1 MRKKRGMK
9 MVKGLLFFVAFG
21 LGIASK
27 FVIKPSWAKKY
38 DVKWSEKIGIRKLD
52 LSYGEKKANKFD
64 LYLPKDDTRKNYGLV
79 VYLHA
84 GGFTSG
90 DKKDDEKTLAWPTSK
105 GYVAA
110 GINYTLRTETN
121 DASVLSQSYEIKKA
135 IPEVV
140 EQAKKAGYN
149 INKMAVAGGS
159 AGHTLAMIYAYRD
172 GKDADVPVVMTYGD
186 GGPSSFH
193 VEDWSKF
200 GISRN
205 TDESRK
211 VGAALFTVMSGQM
224 ITLEEIQNQSYLQKV
239 KAIAAE
245 WVKNNP
251 IPTVVAY
258 GAHDRIQ
265 PFAAS
270 KRLEKA

>member
-1 MRKKRGMK
+1 M
-9 MVKGLLFFVAFG
+9 
-21 LGIASK
+21 
-27 FVIKPSWAKKY
+27 
-38 DVKWSEKIGIRKLD
+38 
-52 LSYGEKKANKFD
+52 
-64 LYLPKDDTRKNYGLV
+64 
-79 VYLHA
+79 
-84 GGFTSG
+84 
-90 DKKDDEKTLAWPTSK
+90 
-105 GYVAA
+105 AA

-149 INKMAVAGGS
+149 INKMAVAGS
-159 AGHTLAMIYAYRD
+159 I
-172 GKDADVPVVMTYGD
+172 
-186 GGPSSFH
+186 
-193 VEDWSKF
+193 F
-200 GISRN
+200 GIGRN

-211 VGAALFTVMSGQM
+211 ADAALFTVMSGQM
-224 ITLEEIQNQSYLQKV
+224 ITPEEIQNQSYLQKV

-245 WVKNNP
+245 WIKNNP

-258 GAHDRIQ
+258 GAHDRVQ

>member
-1 MRKKRGMK
+1 MWQQVLIIHCALKQMMQVFSRNHMK
-9 MVKGLLFFVAFG
+9 SRRLFLKLLN
-21 LGIASK
+21 
-27 FVIKPSWAKKY
+27 
-38 DVKWSEKIGIRKLD
+38 R
-52 LSYGEKKANKFD
+52 
-64 LYLPKDDTRKNYGLV
+64 
-79 VYLHA
+79 
-84 GGFTSG
+84 
-90 DKKDDEKTLAWPTSK
+90 
-105 GYVAA
+105 
-110 GINYTLRTETN
+110 
-121 DASVLSQSYEIKKA
+121 Q
-135 IPEVV
+135 
-140 EQAKKAGYN
+140 KKAGYN

-172 GKDADVPVVMTYGD
+172 GKDADVPVIMIYGD

-193 VEDWSKF
+193 VEDWSIF
-200 GISRN
+200 GIGRN

-211 VGAALFTVMSGQM
+211 AGAALFTVMSGQM
-224 ITLEEIQNQSYLQKV
+224 ITPEEIQNQSYLQKV

-258 GAHDRIQ
+258 GAHDRVQ

>member
-1 MRKKRGMK
+1 M
-9 MVKGLLFFVAFG
+9 
-21 LGIASK
+21 
-27 FVIKPSWAKKY
+27 
-38 DVKWSEKIGIRKLD
+38 
-52 LSYGEKKANKFD
+52 
-64 LYLPKDDTRKNYGLV
+64 
-79 VYLHA
+79 
-84 GGFTSG
+84 
-90 DKKDDEKTLAWPTSK
+90 
-105 GYVAA
+105 AA

-172 GKDADVPVVMTYGD
+172 GKDADVPVIMIYGD

-193 VEDWSKF
+193 VEDWSIF
-200 GISRN
+200 GIGRN

-211 VGAALFTVMSGQM
+211 ADAALFTVMSGQM

-245 WVKNNP
+245 WIKNNP

-258 GAHDRIQ
+258 GAHDRVQ